1 VTDGLTPEEQQRFD
15 ALYGGQPTEAAPTS
29 LGTFA
34 GAWRGLGGIPSGLAA
49 VPLDL
54 ASATTATPQLSD
66 AYVASLGVD
75 PKQYQAMSDDFFANT
90 WQAAVHRPI
99 EDLRQTTAEYWR
111 PDPHTTG
118 FVGNTLFGATDV
130 LARVGL
136 GSLVA
141 PGAGIGVAAAT
152 TGGERTA
159 DLQQQGVDQGTA
171 LQSGVITGAS
181 LAAAGGVS
189 AFGKTIAQR
198 AITGA
203 ATNVA
208 FGAGTRA
215 MDSHILAAA
224 GYQAQAE
231 QQKWNDGAALV
242 ADAIIGGAFHLLP
255 HGSPEAP
262 AKPAADQIDAALA
275 AKSAQQVT
283 DAAPGVPADP
293 RASTAHVAAMDTAEA
308 QLTDGQPVE
317 VEPLV
322 RDQAFVDRP
331 GQPAPADRTMQDIGS
346 IIDNRLAALDETAGK
361 VMPSDQVR
369 SLAQEAGDLEDLL
382 RQQYRARDQGV
393 IQSADTGL
401 TPDEVSFAEQRL
413 TDIRQQL
420 EQHKLGQG
428 AKSQA
433 DRLRAKLGKTDT
445 DAELRAIAEQIA
457 PQTTAETAARQSVR
471 DAMVESGVPEEA
483 ITKAEAQS
491 PAEALQQRLD
501 NAPDQ
506 LFAEYAAL
514 PDSMG
519 GVVLNT
525 DVARELSP
533 EYLANR
539 TRSADVHEPASETIK
554 RLYAKKLAEPT
565 PEGMDPIV
573 QFTAGGTGAGKTTGL
588 NEVLA
593 RSGENPEII
602 YDTNMNTLR
611 SAEQKIQQ
619 ALDAGRRVKILY
631 TYRDPVDAL
640 VNGALPRA
648 ERQALQHGSGR
659 TVPLAEHARTH
670 IGVRDVMDQLAEK
683 YRGNDR
689 VTIEAYD
696 NSRGKGQGRQ
706 AALADL
712 PRPEQNGL
720 HERLAAALDA
730 EHRAGRISDATR
742 SGFAA
747 PGRDP
752 LGQVL
757 RGATEPQGAA
767 GARGRPGD
775 AAARG
780 EGQPN
785 AGAVGQDASAGNP
798 EAGTRSP
805 SGLTGGRAADAQA
818 IEGAARAD
826 AGAEPAQQGRSAQDA
841 AAGSGARLDP
851 ARDGEVTRSREVV
864 AQSPDLILD
873 DGQTAA
879 QALRAADED
888 VTQAEQTGSAIRA
901 AVACFLRFGAEA

>member
-15 ALYGGQPTEAAPTS
+15 TLYGGQPTEAAPTS
-29 LGTFA
+29 PGAFA

-75 PKQYQAMSDDFFANT
+75 PKQYQAMSDDFFAST

-130 LARVGL
+130 LTRVGL
-136 GSLVA
+136 GNLIA
-141 PGAGIGVAAAT
+141 PGAGIGIAAAT
-152 TGGERTA
+152 TGGERTS
-159 DLQQQGVDQGTA
+159 DLEQQGVDQGTA
-171 LQSGVITGAS
+171 LQSGVLTGAS

-242 ADAIIGGAFHLLP
+242 ADAVIGGAFHLLP

-262 AKPAADQIDAALA
+262 AKPAADQVDAALA

-293 RASTAHVAAMDTAEA
+293 RAASAHVAAMDTAEA

-331 GQPAPADRTMQDIGS
+331 GQPAPAERTMQDIGS
-346 IIDNRLAALDETAGK
+346 IIDNRLAALDQTAGK
-361 VMPSDQVR
+361 AMPPDQVR

-413 TDIRQQL
+413 TEIRQQL
-420 EQHKLGQG
+420 EQHKLGQ
-428 AKSQA
+428 AARSQA
-433 DRLRAKLGKTDT
+433 DRLRTRLGKTDT

-457 PQTTAETAARQSVR
+457 PQTTAETAARQSMR
-471 DAMVESGVPEEA
+471 EAMVDSGVPEDA
-483 ITKAEAQS
+483 ITKAETPTPEQAF
-491 PAEALQQRLD
+491 QQRLA
-501 NAPDQ
+501 NEPDQ

-533 EYLANR
+533 HYLADR

-554 RLYAKKLAEPT
+554 QLYAKKLAEPT
-565 PEGMDPIV
+565 PEGMDPV
-573 QFTAGGTGAGKTTGL
+573 VMFTAGGTGAGKSRSLSTETQSAGL
-588 NEVLA
+588 
-593 RSGENPEII
+593 RPEIV
-602 YDTNMNTLR
+602 YDTNMNTYA
-611 SAEQKIQQ
+611 SAEKKVQQ
-619 ALDAGRRVKILY
+619 ALDAGRQVRILY
-631 TYRDPVDAL
+631 VYRDPVDAL

-648 ERQALQHGSGR
+648 ERQALKYGTGR
-659 TVPLAEHARTH
+659 TVPLSEHARTH
-670 IGVRDVMDQLAEK
+670 IGVRDVMERLAEK
-683 YRGNDR
+683 YAGDER
-689 VTIEAYD
+689 VQIVARD
-696 NSRGKGQGRQ
+696 NSGMPDKDPIR
-706 AALADL
+706 ALADL

-720 HERLAAALDA
+720 HEKLAAALDA

-742 SGFAA
+742 AGFEV
-747 PGRDP
+747 PGRDG
-752 LGQVL
+752 LVRAV
-757 RGATEPQGAA
+757 RGEPSPQRPA

-775 AAARG
+775 AAALGASQPDARG
-780 EGQPN
+780 
-785 AGAVGQDASAGNP
+785 VGQDAAAGNP

-805 SGLTGGRAADAQA
+805 SGLTPPRADLASSGPGGIPAN
-818 IEGAARAD
+818 EGAATAQPRS
-826 AGAEPAQQGRSAQDA
+826 GAPNDQGQ
-841 AAGSGARLDP
+841 SGARLDP
-851 ARDGEVTRSREVV
+851 ARDGEVARAREAA

-873 DGQTAA
+873 DGQTVAE
-879 QALRAADED
+879 ALRAADED

-901 AVACFLRFGAEA
+901 AVACFLRFGADA

>member
-1 VTDGLTPEEQQRFD
+1 MTDGLTPEEQQRFD
-15 ALYGGQPTEAAPTS
+15 TLYGGQPTESAPTS
-29 LGTFA
+29 PGAFA

-49 VPLDL
+49 VPLDI
-54 ASATTATPQLSD
+54 ASATTATPRLSD

-75 PKQYQAMSDDFFANT
+75 PKQYQAMSDDFFAST

-130 LARVGL
+130 LTRVGL
-136 GSLVA
+136 GGLIA
-141 PGAGIGVAAAT
+141 PGAGIGIAAAT

-159 DLQQQGVDQGTA
+159 ELQQQGVDQGTA
-171 LQSGVITGAS
+171 MQSGVLTGAS

-198 AITGA
+198 AITGV

-231 QQKWNDGAALV
+231 QQKWNDGAALL
-242 ADAIIGGAFHLLP
+242 ADAVIGGAFHLLP

-262 AKPAADQIDAALA
+262 AKPAADQVDAALA

-293 RASTAHVAAMDTAEA
+293 RAASAHVAAMDTAEA

-331 GQPAPADRTMQDIGS
+331 IQDVGQDP
-346 IIDNRLAALDETAGK
+346 
-361 VMPSDQVR
+361 VR
-369 SLAQEAGDLEDLL
+369 E
-382 RQQYRARDQGV
+382 
-393 IQSADTGL
+393 
-401 TPDEVSFAEQRL
+401 
-413 TDIRQQL
+413 
-420 EQHKLGQG
+420 
-428 AKSQA
+428 
-433 DRLRAKLGKTDT
+433 
-445 DAELRAIAEQIA
+445 
-457 PQTTAETAARQSVR
+457 
-471 DAMVESGVPEEA
+471 AMVDSGVPEDA
-483 ITKAEAQS
+483 ITKAETPTPEQ
-491 PAEALQQRLD
+491 ALQQRLA
-501 NAPDQ
+501 NEPDQ

-533 EYLANR
+533 HYLADR

-554 RLYAKKLAEPT
+554 QLYAKKLAEPT

-602 YDTNMNTLR
+602 YDTNMNTFG
-611 SAEQKIQQ
+611 SADKKIQQ

-631 TYRDPVDAL
+631 TYRDPVEAL

-648 ERQALQHGSGR
+648 ERQALQHGTGR

-683 YRGNDR
+683 YRGDDR

-696 NSRGKGQGRQ
+696 NSRGKGRGRE

-742 SGFAA
+742 RGFAA
-747 PGRDP
+747 PGRDT
-752 LGQVL
+752 LGQGL
-757 RGATEPQGAA
+757 RGASEPQGDA
-767 GARGRPGD
+767 GTRGRPGD
-775 AAARG
+775 AAARDS
-780 EGQPN
+780 GQPLPR
-785 AGAVGQDASAGNP
+785 GVGQDAAAGNP

-805 SGLTGGRAADAQA
+805 SGLTLT
-818 IEGAARAD
+818 RAD
-826 AGAEPAQQGRSAQDA
+826 LASSGPGGIPADEGTA
-841 AAGSGARLDP
+841 AAQPRSGAPNDQGQSGSRLDP
-851 ARDGEVTRSREVV
+851 ARDGEVARAREAA

-873 DGQTAA
+873 DGQTVA

-888 VTQAEQTGSAIRA
+888 VAQAEQTGSAIRA